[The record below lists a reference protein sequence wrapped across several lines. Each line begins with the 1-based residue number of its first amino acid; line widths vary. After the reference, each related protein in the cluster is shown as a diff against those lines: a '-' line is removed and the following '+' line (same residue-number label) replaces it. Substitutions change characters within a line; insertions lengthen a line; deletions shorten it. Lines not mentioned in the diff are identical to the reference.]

1 MKIVIP
7 GGSGQVGT
15 ILARSFVADGH
26 EVVVLSRQPRQ
37 APWRVVVWDGESLG
51 DWSTELEGADVV
63 INLAGRSVNCRY
75 NERNRRLIKQS
86 RVKSTQVV
94 GQAIENAVRP
104 PRVWLQM
111 STATIYAHRYDTAN
125 DEASGIIG
133 GTEADVPDTWRFSI
147 DVASSW
153 EGAAGGFDLP
163 DTRLVIMR
171 MAVNMS
177 PTDNGPFDILA
188 GLVRKRLGGAQGDG
202 RQFVSWIHDHDMVRA
217 VNWLIDHEEFK
228 GAVNVSS
235 PNPVP
240 NAEFMKTLRNVC
252 GVSFGLPIKPWMLA
266 IGAVFM
272 KTETELVLKSR
283 RVTPGRLANS
293 GFVFDYP
300 KWRDAALELNNRW
313 CQQRNSSDAQR
324 PHGDR

>member
-26 EVVVLSRQPRQ
+26 EVVVFSRQPRQ
-37 APWRVVVWDGESLG
+37 EPWRVVSWDGESLG
-51 DWSTELEGADVV
+51 DWSTEFEGADVV

-75 NERNRRLIKQS
+75 NEKNRRLIKKS
-86 RVKSTQVV
+86 RVRSTQVV

-125 DEASGIIG
+125 DEVSGILG

-153 EGAAGGFDLP
+153 EETARGFDLP
-163 DTRLVIMR
+163 DTRSVIMR

-177 PTDNGPFDILA
+177 PTANGPFDIL
-188 GLVRKRLGGAQGDG
+188 VR
-202 RQFVSWIHDHDMVRA
+202 
-217 VNWLIDHEEFK
+217 
-228 GAVNVSS
+228 
-235 PNPVP
+235 
-240 NAEFMKTLRNVC
+240 
-252 GVSFGLPIKPWMLA
+252 
-266 IGAVFM
+266 IGA
-272 KTETELVLKSR
+272 KEIR
-283 RVTPGRLANS
+283 RCAG
-293 GFVFDYP
+293 
-300 KWRDAALELNNRW
+300 
-313 CQQRNSSDAQR
+313 
-324 PHGDR
+324 